1 MKPDIKLKIGMR
13 IKELRDKRKMTQE
26 ELAASA
32 EIDYKY
38 LQKIEGKTP
47 SNLKV
52 ETIEKLARAL
62 GTSPDKLL
70 IS

>member
-47 SNLKV
+47 PNLKV

>member
-1 MKPDIKLKIGMR
+1 MR

-47 SNLKV
+47 PNLKV